1 MDGNGRASPLAV
13 ALQAAR
19 GHFWAAALFS
29 GLVNIL
35 YLAPSLFMLQVY
47 DRVVPTRGGATLVLL
62 IVALL
67 VALGVFATLD
77 LIRMRL
83 LLRASM
89 RLEKLAAPAILR
101 QVLGAH
107 RATAAQRT
115 MALRHFDTVRGTLT
129 GPAIIALFDAPWAP
143 VYILVCFL
151 LHAWIGA
158 LAMAA
163 MALLAL
169 ITFLGERATKPG
181 LTQAGEWTGA
191 LARSQ
196 DYSVAAAE
204 VGCALG
210 MRDAMVRRHLVER
223 ARVVDRQGDVAATSG
238 GFLAVTKFLRLLFQ
252 SLALALGAWLAIRQ
266 SISAGAIFAA
276 SLLIGRALQPV
287 EQILGAWKGV
297 LGARAAY
304 RQLSSFLAS
313 HDGDAPRTALPVP
326 QGRIEVTGLTVR
338 VPDSDRAILK
348 DVGFAARPGE
358 VIALVG
364 PSGAG
369 KSTLLRA
376 LVGAI
381 EPDAGEVRLDG
392 ARLADWDRET
402 LGRHI
407 GYVPQ
412 TPTLF
417 PATVHANISRF
428 QGVFADDPAALDAE
442 VIAAARRAG
451 AHEAI
456 LRLPQGYDTM
466 LAIREDG
473 GLSAGQR
480 QLVALSRALFGA
492 PRLLFLD
499 EPNAHLDMS
508 GEAMLTEMLGHARS
522 QGTTVVVS
530 THRTGLLQA
539 ADRIMLLRDGEV
551 QFLKDRDAALRPQQ
565 APAAPVRT
573 RPASAPRDGAGA
585 MQAGGAGA

>member
-1 MDGNGRASPLAV
+1 
-13 ALQAAR
+13 
-19 GHFWAAALFS
+19 
-29 GLVNIL
+29 
-35 YLAPSLFMLQVY
+35 
-47 DRVVPTRGGATLVLL
+47 
-62 IVALL
+62 
-67 VALGVFATLD
+67 
-77 LIRMRL
+77 
-83 LLRASM
+83 
-89 RLEKLAAPAILR
+89 
-101 QVLGAH
+101 
-107 RATAAQRT
+107 
-115 MALRHFDTVRGTLT
+115 
-129 GPAIIALFDAPWAP
+129 
-143 VYILVCFL
+143 
-151 LHAWIGA
+151 
-158 LAMAA
+158 
-163 MALLAL
+163 
-169 ITFLGERATKPG
+169 
-181 LTQAGEWTGA
+181 
-191 LARSQ
+191 
-196 DYSVAAAE
+196 
-204 VGCALG
+204 
-210 MRDAMVRRHLVER
+210 
-223 ARVVDRQGDVAATSG
+223 
-238 GFLAVTKFLRLLFQ
+238 
-252 SLALALGAWLAIRQ
+252 
-266 SISAGAIFAA
+266 
-276 SLLIGRALQPV
+276 
-287 EQILGAWKGV
+287 V

-313 HDGDAPRTALPVP
+313 HDIDAPRTALPVP

-338 VPDSDRAILK
+338 VPGSDRAILK
-348 DVGFAARPGE
+348 DVGFAARTGE